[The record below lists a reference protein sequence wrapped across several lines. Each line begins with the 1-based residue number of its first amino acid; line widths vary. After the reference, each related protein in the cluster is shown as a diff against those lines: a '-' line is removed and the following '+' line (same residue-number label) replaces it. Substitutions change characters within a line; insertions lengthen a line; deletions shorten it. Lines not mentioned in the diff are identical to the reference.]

1 MKDIVTKY
9 RAVIEDSELLLGD
22 NDNLKNMSRNDI
34 DEICRYVIVDIYKES
49 AELTII
55 ALVNIYIK
63 AMIVEANADY
73 DILKE
78 YVQEF
83 LYYDGTTSSYRYIR
97 AKLKEIKRIMEQGID
112 DKYLYENYEDVAD
125 VLEEFLEDLEKFS
138 GVYKRMTKGDK
149 DFKLIEYFHI
159 KGNKQIRPLICA
171 IDTLFMKNIINESV
185 RNQSMEQLVNFFFL
199 FNTTQQ
205 TSNRTDK
212 IISSFSYGV
221 YRCETVNEFKIIFT
235 ELLILLQNFIIDKNF
250 KELFKNNSSFRY
262 SNKNKLYS
270 RNGRLVRYILSKMYD
285 LNQQD
290 TIINQS
296 NISIE
301 HLLSDDENGNNSFLW
316 YLTLTSEEINC
327 RELKNKDIKTKVQIL
342 KEKSTIKSNQ
352 ELCNYMRGEVFDFE
366 KRREDI
372 MKCIFEKMFVFSTE
386 VFHLTEGDC
395 IRYREIEKLV
405 KNDEHLMK
413 ILKKHGLNFE
423 KHLNNNLELNNLKQ
437 RWDNIKLDS

>member
-1 MKDIVTKY
+1 MLQHFAK
-9 RAVIEDSELLLGD
+9 
-22 NDNLKNMSRNDI
+22 
-34 DEICRYVIVDIYKES
+34 C
-49 AELTII
+49 
-55 ALVNIYIK
+55 
-63 AMIVEANADY
+63 
-73 DILKE
+73 
-78 YVQEF
+78 YVQKNAENS
-83 LYYDGTTSSYRYIR
+83 DSIYRLFKEEIEVTE
-97 AKLKEIKRIMEQGID
+97 LK
-112 DKYLYENYEDVAD
+112 
-125 VLEEFLEDLEKFS
+125 EFLEDLEKFS